1 MNSESD
7 LAGRDEAQETMED
20 SVAIFIVPFI
30 LALGVAV
37 FFVMMEIF
45 KHVL

>member
-1 MNSESD
+1 MNSESGF
-7 LAGRDEAQETMED
+7 AARNEARETMED

>member
-7 LAGRDEAQETMED
+7 FAVCDEAQERIED
-20 SVAIFIVPFI
+20 SVAIFIIPFI
-30 LALGVAV
+30 LALGVAA

-45 KHVL
+45 THVL

>member
-1 MNSESD
+1 MSSESD
-7 LAGRDEAQETMED
+7 LAGRNEAQETMED
-20 SVAIFIVPFI
+20 SVAIFIIPFI

-45 KHVL
+45 THIL